1 MRFVFAVLALVLA
14 SLSIGS
20 RDATASPDGK
30 RVALL
35 GTSNANPYIG
45 AWNKTFIKFATDA
58 GMKVTNLV
66 SNYDAAVQSQQIDD
80 AIAQKFDMIV
90 LVYVNDQAVVP
101 ALTRAKA
108 AGIPVVLIVTPL
120 KKDYEELFT
129 SYVGTDHR
137 ELGRLAGEGMVKGL
151 MAEGKAKA
159 QIVAV
164 TGAAQQL
171 NVQDRIAAFK
181 EVLAKHPGFE
191 LVAAE
196 DGKWN
201 TALTEKITGELL
213 VRFNA
218 RGGVDGIFAMADNQA
233 TGSIQAVEFGR
244 PQARRR
250 GQGDR
255 RRRQQLHEGRHDQHQ
270 IRQAVRH
277 RDANP
282 DRRGRDHREEGR
294 WLFQRREDEEIRT
307 RAGAWDQQG
316 EPRAVHRRLLVLA
329 SRVQRY
335 PYAGWTTHS
344 RCRRGDQ
351 AVWPERGPQERH
363 AVDRGP
369 GNPRHLRRERRGQ
382 EHAGQGL
389 HRRASGRRRHRPG

>member
-1 MRFVFAVLALVLA
+1 M
-14 SLSIGS
+14 
-20 RDATASPDGK
+20 
-30 RVALL
+30 ALL

-45 AWNKTFIKFATDA
+45 AWTSTFTKFATAA
-58 GMKVTNLV
+58 GMKVTNLN

-80 AIAQKFDMIV
+80 AIAQKYDIIV

-129 SYVGTDHR
+129 SYVGTDHS

-151 MAEGKAKA
+151 MAAGKTKA

-181 EVLAKHPGFE
+181 AALAKNPGYE

-233 TGSIQAVEFGR
+233 TGAIQAVEFGG
-244 PQARRR
+244 PQTRRG

-255 RRRQQLHEGRHDQHQ
+255 GRRQQLHEGRHDQHQ
-270 IRQAVRH
+270 VRQAVRH
-277 RDANP
+277 RDADS
-282 DRRGRDHREEGR
+282 DRRGRGHGEKDRR
-294 WLFQRREDEEIRT
+294 AFQRRENEEI
-307 RAGAWDQQG
+307 
-316 EPRAVHRRLLVLA
+316 
-329 SRVQRY
+329 
-335 PYAGWTTHS
+335 
-344 RCRRGDQ
+344 
-351 AVWPERGPQERH
+351 
-363 AVDRGP
+363 
-369 GNPRHLRRERRGQ
+369 
-382 EHAGQGL
+382 
-389 HRRASGRRRHRPG
+389 

>member
-1 MRFVFAVLALVLA
+1 
-14 SLSIGS
+14 
-20 RDATASPDGK
+20 
-30 RVALL
+30 
-35 GTSNANPYIG
+35 
-45 AWNKTFIKFATDA
+45 
-58 GMKVTNLV
+58 MKVTNLN

-80 AIAQKFDMIV
+80 AIAQKYDIIV

-108 AGIPVVLIVTPL
+108 AGIPVVLVVTPL

-129 SYVGTDHR
+129 SYVGTDHS

-151 MAEGKAKA
+151 MAAGKTKA

-181 EVLAKHPGFE
+181 AALAKHPGYE

-233 TGSIQAVEFGR
+233 TGAIQAVEVGG
-244 PQARRR
+244 PQARRG

-255 RRRQQLHEGRHDQHQ
+255 GRRQQLHERRHDQHQ
-270 IRQAVRH
+270 VRQAVRH
-277 RDANP
+277 RDADS
-282 DRRGRDHREEGR
+282 DRRGRGHGEEDR
-294 WLFQRREDEEIRT
+294 RAFQRREDEEIR
-307 RAGAWDQQG
+307 AGAGPRRSARRTSSSSPPAAHTEHLYMPVGQPILAVEGVTKRFGPNEVLKNVTLSIDAQEIRAICG
-316 EPRAVHRRLLVLA
+316 ENGAGKSTLVKLFTGVHQPDGGIVLVDGKPTAIPSPLHAQELGIALVAQELSLA
-329 SRVQRY
+329 PALSVARQ
-335 PYAGWTTHS
+335 
-344 RCRRGDQ
+344 
-351 AVWPERGPQERH
+351 
-363 AVDRGP
+363 
-369 GNPRHLRRERRGQ
+369 HLARQ
-382 EHAGQGL
+382 
-389 HRRASGRRRHRPG
+389 P